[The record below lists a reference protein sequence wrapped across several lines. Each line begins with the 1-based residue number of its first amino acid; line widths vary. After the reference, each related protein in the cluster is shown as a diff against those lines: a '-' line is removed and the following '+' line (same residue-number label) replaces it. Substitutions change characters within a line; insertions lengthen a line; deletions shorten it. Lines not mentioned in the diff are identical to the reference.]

1 MKLIKIY
8 IKQGPRR
15 SNIKNYKGS
24 YEEKKH
30 SFIKGEENE
39 AKRGPNQEVSKAVC
53 SLALCII
60 SFFSFIFFFF
70 FFLLFQAAPVAYRG
84 SQARGWITDA
94 AAGLCHS
101 SWQHQN
107 LNPLSEA
114 RDRTLNLIVP
124 SRIHFCC
131 TTTGTPVL
139 FLCYLLNF
147 CIFFSLSCSIDI
159 KAAGF
164 IIYDTSASRFSS

>member
-24 YEEKKH
+24 YEEKKR

-70 FFLLFQAAPVAYRG
+70 AFSG
-84 SQARGWITDA
+84 
-94 AAGLCHS
+94 
-101 SWQHQN
+101 
-107 LNPLSEA
+107 
-114 RDRTLNLIVP
+114 
-124 SRIHFCC
+124 C
-131 TTTGTPVL
+131 TCG
-139 FLCYLLNF
+139 
-147 CIFFSLSCSIDI
+147 I
-159 KAAGF
+159 
-164 IIYDTSASRFSS
+164 